1 MSHSQ
6 ESSPDRPSGLVRGRV
21 KDPFWAAVQRR
32 HPEVD
37 IVLLPPEEQPP
48 SSEAGEQR

>member
-1 MSHSQ
+1 MSHSH
-6 ESSPDRPSGLVRGRV
+6 ESSQHQSGRLVRGRI

-37 IVLLPPEEQPP
+37 IVLLPPETPP
-48 SSEAGEQR
+48 SNEDGEQR